1 MLSALYQLFDPKFKP
16 ISLAE
21 MDTVKLMNRT
31 DSKYVFESSKLPV
44 ILDALCKEYKILEIE
59 GSRISRYESLYYDT
73 VQLELYHQHQ
83 TGKSNRYK
91 IRSRNYVVSKI
102 NFLEVKLKN
111 NKKRTIKNRIKIDC
125 IVNNLSQEQVQSDFI
140 SLSAGYNA
148 NLLKPQFWVNYNRIT
163 FVSLERKER
172 CTIDVGLAFVK
183 SDIHQDFNFLIVLEL
198 KQEKASTSPI
208 SLLMKDMGI
217 RSGGLSKYCLGVISF
232 NPLIKHNN
240 FKTKL
245 MSINKLRTNEHI

>member
-1 MLSALYQLFDPKFKP
+1 MLAVLYQLFDPKFTP
-16 ISLAE
+16 ISLEE
-21 MDTVKLMNRT
+21 MDAVKLMNRT
-31 DSKYVFESSKLPV
+31 DSKYVFEPSKLPV

-59 GSRISRYESLYYDT
+59 GSRISRYESLYFDT
-73 VQLELYHQHQ
+73 VNLELYHKHQ
-83 TGKSNRYK
+83 TGKSNRHK

-111 NKKRTIKNRIKIDC
+111 NKKRTLKKRIKIDS
-125 IVNNLSQEQVQSDFI
+125 IVNNLSQEKVQSDFI
-140 SLSAGYNA
+140 SHSAGYNA

-172 CTIDVGLAFVK
+172 CTIDVGLEFVK
-183 SDIHQDFNFLIVLEL
+183 SDIHKDFNFLIVLEL
-198 KQEKASTSPI
+198 KQEKASISPI
-208 SLLMKDMGI
+208 SLLMKEMGI
-217 RSGGLSKYCLGVISF
+217 RSGGLSKYCLGVISL

-245 MSINKLRTNEHI
+245 MSIDKLRTNEHI